1 MTLDAARQAEHLAWL
16 ARGEECAFGST
27 AGLPRPLPDL
37 AALSPEDPAV
47 FAVHDGGLTARVLG
61 VALDGQR
68 FAVKQARA
76 ECKVRNADGATSFLN
91 ELRTHQHLVALRSQ
105 GTATPGIVAPLC
117 GSLHLGVLVSPWID
131 GTEPDLTDPRA
142 ARALLASG
150 LSLLRH
156 GVFEWDYAPGNLLDD
171 GHTVWL
177 FDFGYAYRFDPLTQ
191 FNSAGTTGTEHP
203 EHHWIERI
211 ESRALF
217 GQLLDHPEPEA
228 GFLRFKR
235 EALAAAQAWRAELAV
250 RGAQPF
256 ILADWDAR
264 IADWTHRLAHDP
276 TGLYLA
282 CAWQAHHSD
291 LLDDLKGQSCT
302 PRTLRRV
309 DWLLTHAAR
318 LGRVEAIPT
327 LQAQGRQAQAWQHP

>member
-1 MTLDAARQAEHLAWL
+1 
-16 ARGEECAFGST
+16 
-27 AGLPRPLPDL
+27 
-37 AALSPEDPAV
+37 
-47 FAVHDGGLTARVLG
+47 
-61 VALDGQR
+61 
-68 FAVKQARA
+68 
-76 ECKVRNADGATSFLN
+76 
-91 ELRTHQHLVALRSQ
+91 
-105 GTATPGIVAPLC
+105 VAPLC
-117 GSLHLGVLVSPWID
+117 GSLRWGVLVSPWID
-131 GTEPDLTDPRA
+131 GAEPDLTDPRA

-171 GHTVWL
+171 GRTVWL

-191 FNSAGTTGTEHP
+191 FNSAGATGTEHP

-211 ESRALF
+211 EGRALF
-217 GQLLDHPEPEA
+217 SQLLDHPEPEA

-235 EALAAAQAWRAELAV
+235 EALAAAQAWRAELAA

-264 IADWTHRLAHDP
+264 IADWQHGLAQDP
-276 TGLYLA
+276 KSLYLA
-282 CAWQAHHSD
+282 SAWHAHHSD

-309 DWLLTHAAR
+309 DWLLAHAAA
-318 LGRVEAIPT
+318 LGRAEAIAT
-327 LQAQGRQAQAWQHP
+327 LRSQRRQAEAWQHA